1 MKVKSIMTPNPVVI
15 ELPATRSYA
24 LELFKKHKVRS
35 FPVVRRGT
43 KELVGI
49 VSIKR
54 VLVNPDEDQL
64 AMIVKRDVPVV
75 TPTDDLKKAVRLML
89 EYDYRRVIVVDDDG
103 KVIGIL
109 TVGDI
114 IRRYLA
120 KNEKYKAI
128 KIEPYY
134 QRYVSV
140 VWKGTPLK
148 AALKALLLSNAMA
161 IPVLDDDGNL
171 IGIVD
176 ETDLLKDSEVVRVMK
191 SSALAASSEEEW
203 ILESNPILLFEKA
216 ELQLPKKPVEEI
228 MTKNLIIAT
237 PHMSVYDVANKM
249 AKYRIEQLPVIKGE
263 GDLVGLIRDM
273 DLIKVIVNRK

>member
-1 MKVKSIMTPNPVVI
+1 MKVKSIMTPDPVVI
-15 ELPATRSYA
+15 ELPATRGYA
-24 LELFKKHKVRS
+24 LELFKKHNVRS

-64 AMIVKRDVPVV
+64 AMLVKRDIPVV
-75 TPTDDLKKAVRLML
+75 KPTDDLKKAVRLML
-89 EYDYRRVIVVDDDG
+89 DYDYRRVIVVDEG
-103 KVIGIL
+103 KVVGIL

-114 IRRYLA
+114 IRRYLSRH
-120 KNEKYKAI
+120 EKYKKI
-128 KIEPYY
+128 EIEPYY
-134 QRYVSV
+134 QRNVSV

-148 AALKALLLSNAMA
+148 AALKALLLCNAMA
-161 IPVLDDDGNL
+161 IPVIDDEGNL

-191 SSALAASSEEEW
+191 SSALSASSEEEW
-203 ILESNPILLFEKA
+203 ILESQPTLLFEKA
-216 ELQLPKKPVEEI
+216 ELQLPKKPVEDI
-228 MTKNLIIAT
+228 MTRDVVIAT

-249 AKYRIEQLPVIKGE
+249 TKYRIEQLPVIRGE

-273 DLIKVIVNRK
+273 DLIKVIVNRR